1 MKIAPSILR
10 TNRTIYL
17 QKLLSKLIFLFDGY
31 YFESWI
37 NGLSKEEG
45 IILFWMAYQ
54 GSESNLLFLKERSWK
69 EIFDLLRKKD
79 FEDYRKRKT
88 VISIIRGRKFV
99 VLLRLVS
106 PITANSTEERKRRK
120 EWVGRE
126 REREGRNSRPTFASR
141 AKNRGAESRGS
152 PRHPLLPS
160 EFSIVPRVVPLAI
173 FARLALSQIRFPLPV
188 SLSLLVLIGPP
199 PLPRRIFE
207 PKRENARIPRETGVL
222 IRIFPTAR
230 NHACGLHNLFLFFFS
245 LSLCHLDEIIPGPND

>member
-69 EIFDLLRKKD
+69 EVFDLLRKKD

-126 REREGRNSRPTFASR
+126 RERERDGI
-141 AKNRGAESRGS
+141 
-152 PRHPLLPS
+152 L
-160 EFSIVPRVVPLAI
+160 VPRLRRGQRIVEQRAVDPLVT
-173 FARLALSQIRFPLPV
+173 RYCLVNLASCL
-188 SLSLLVLIGPP
+188 G
-199 PLPRRIFE
+199 
-207 PKRENARIPRETGVL
+207 
-222 IRIFPTAR
+222 
-230 NHACGLHNLFLFFFS
+230 
-245 LSLCHLDEIIPGPND
+245 